1 MANVIVEDVGPCKKH
16 LKITIPKEDIEKKVE
31 ENYKR
36 LAGSAA
42 VAGFRKGRVPR
53 KLLERRF
60 SDDVLE
66 DVKQSILSEASQK
79 AVEEKGLKPIGDPS
93 FDNVAFELN
102 KDCVFEITLEV
113 EPDFDLPVYK
123 GLELTRARVWVD
135 DEEITRGLDALRMQ
149 RARLDLMPAGTPV
162 AADDAIVCDWK
173 IVSEGETVADQKDA
187 ELHVHGRRSGGL
199 EMEQDLSEAL
209 AGAKFGESREIKAKF
224 GDSYPVEKWRGKDGT
239 LTVEIKEIRRP
250 VAPELNEEFAKA
262 MDFDSLEDLK
272 KAVLHSITQ
281 SKEREAALALEQQ
294 AFDRLLA
301 AAPFELPQGVL
312 KAQARN
318 IMLRQQYRLRQR
330 GVPAEEIEKHMDD
343 LRNASEESAARNLKI
358 YFILDRIAEKEKIF
372 VTEDEVE
379 ARIAAMAGGYN
390 LTPQRMRAQIEQE
403 GSLSELRGGLRENK
417 VVDFLLKSA
426 KIEEAK

>member
-1 MANVIVEDVGPCKKH
+1 LANVIVEDVGPCKKH

-36 LAGSAA
+36 LASSAA

-66 DVKQSILSEASQK
+66 DVKQTILAEASQK

-93 FDNVAFELN
+93 FDNVAFEPK

-123 GLELTRARVWVD
+123 GLELRRERVSVE
-135 DEEITRGLDALRMQ
+135 DEEVARGLDGLRMQ
-149 RARLDLMPAGTPV
+149 RARLELMPAGTPV
-162 AADDAIVCDWK
+162 AAADVVVCDWK
-173 IVSEGETVADQKDA
+173 MVSEGETVADQKDA

-199 EMEQDLSEAL
+199 EMEQDLSGTL
-209 AGAKFGESREIKAKF
+209 AGAKFGESREVKAKF
-224 GDSYPVEKWRGKDGT
+224 LDNYPVEKWRGKDGT
-239 LTVEIKEIRRP
+239 LTVEVKEIRRP

-262 MDFDSLEDLK
+262 MDFDSLADLK
-272 KAVLHSITQ
+272 KAVLRSITQ
-281 SKEREAALALEQQ
+281 GKEREVSLALEQQ
-294 AFDRLLA
+294 AFDQLLA

-312 KAQARN
+312 KAQARH

-330 GVPAEEIEKHMDD
+330 GVPPEEIEKHMDD

-358 YFILDRIAEKEKIF
+358 FFILARIAEKEKIF
-372 VTEDEVE
+372 VTEEEVE
-379 ARIAAMAGGYN
+379 NRIAAMGGSYG

-403 GSLSELRGGLRENK
+403 GSLSELRAGLRENK

-426 KIEEAK
+426 QIEEAK

>member
-1 MANVIVEDVGPCKKH
+1 LANVIVEDVGPCKKH

-42 VAGFRKGRVPR
+42 VPGFRKGRVPR

-102 KDCVFEITLEV
+102 KDCVFEITREV

-123 GLELTRARVWVD
+123 GLELKRARVSVD
-135 DEEITRGLDALRMQ
+135 DEEITHGLDALRMQ

-162 AADDAIVCDWK
+162 AAGDAIVCDWK
-173 IVSEGETVADQKDA
+173 MVSEGETVADQKDA

-199 EMEQDLSEAL
+199 EMEQDLSESL
-209 AGAKFGESREIKAKF
+209 AGAKFGESRELKVKF
-224 GDSYPVEKWRGKDGT
+224 LDSYPVEKWRGKDGT
-239 LTVEIKEIRRP
+239 LTVEVKEVRRP

-262 MDFDSLEDLK
+262 MDFDSLADLK
-272 KAVLHSITQ
+272 KAVQHSITQ
-281 SKEREAALALEQQ
+281 SKEREASLALEQQ
-294 AFDRLLA
+294 LFDQLLA

-343 LRNASEESAARNLKI
+343 LRNVSEESAARNLKI

-372 VTEDEVE
+372 VTEEEVE
-379 ARIAAMAGGYN
+379 GRIAAMAGSYN